1 MNSRNL
7 LREARELETL
17 KVLRLPYPW
26 GQAVLI
32 YFFRKVAYPREI
44 KSSLYATA
52 LALLPVTLT
61 LFGTLTLN
69 VSMDE
74 FSWLR
79 AYEMW
84 GNGEEGR
91 AWLITFCL
99 YCLLVFA
106 VLGLKLMT
114 DKYTRSLL
122 LPKDEAARMREAEV
136 EAENAA
142 DKAKKARR
150 AWTKSWTAVGKA
162 RVMTWAGSWTKANIA
177 QAKKARAKA
186 WAEFLKARDKSWVK
200 SWTEAKRMEYRA
212 GTCFLL
218 LVFLGFASSFTSL
231 KGVTPYSQLAGTL
244 TFAILIAIISQ
255 RGLSLQKKYRA
266 KAEEKPVEVQEWMYV
281 VASFLTLVWLIW
293 ILFSWP
299 FPTELPSSTDTLA
312 YFYPT
317 SLR

>member
-32 YFFRKVAYPREI
+32 HFFRKVAYPREI
-44 KSSLYATA
+44 KSFLYATA

-122 LPKDEAARMREAEV
+122 
-136 EAENAA
+136 
-142 DKAKKARR
+142 
-150 AWTKSWTAVGKA
+150 
-162 RVMTWAGSWTKANIA
+162 I
-177 QAKKARAKA
+177 
-186 WAEFLKARDKSWVK
+186 
-200 SWTEAKRMEYRA
+200 TEADAKDDSGKRTEYLV
-212 GTCFLL
+212 GICFLI
-218 LVFLGFASSFTSL
+218 LVFLGFASSFTSRE
-231 KGVTPYSQLAGTL
+231 GVTPYSQLAGTL
-244 TFAILIAIISQ
+244 IFAILIAIISQ
-255 RGLSLQKKYRA
+255 RGLSLQKEYRA

-293 ILFSWP
+293 ILFGWP
-299 FPTELPSSTDTLA
+299 FPTELPSSTDTIV